1 MNGSVKP
8 TSATLNASQSVRI
21 TGVPAIDAA
30 AGADGLMAVR
40 SFPDPSLAALVLP
53 CREVF
58 SNPRR
63 RGFGQYSNTVKN
75 FFDYVENW
83 IKERF

>member
-1 MNGSVKP
+1 MKPDSADLHNTPPGRRIPGLGGYVLGS
-8 TSATLNASQSVRI
+8 
-21 TGVPAIDAA
+21 
-30 AGADGLMAVR
+30 
-40 SFPDPSLAALVLP
+40 
-53 CREVF
+53 REVF
-58 SNPRR
+58 SKPRR

>member
-1 MNGSVKP
+1 MPSR
-8 TSATLNASQSVRI
+8 NA
-21 TGVPAIDAA
+21 
-30 AGADGLMAVR
+30 GL
-40 SFPDPSLAALVLP
+40 LLP
-53 CREVF
+53 GREVF
-58 SNPRR
+58 RNPRR